1 MRCVQDTAAAPAG
14 GALLTL
20 PSRNLARLPPVW
32 WYRYMQAFL
41 VAVADAGNAGCLSTK
56 YAAESIEWL
65 DHSQADPSV
74 SGAWMWTYVVFQAQY
89 YGTVYLSIPVPSI
102 YLSAC
107 SLSICICC
115 LPGAVL
121 RHATASQPCQPSRP
135 QKSAH
140 AAHARAPAVG
150 RQTRR
155 TLADALTAAPT
166 HRAVAPVPCSRARRP
181 TTKARRPARVPGHA
195 RPKVLGLCVPCT
207 VLGCSSA

>member
-1 MRCVQDTAAAPAG
+1 
-14 GALLTL
+14 
-20 PSRNLARLPPVW
+20 
-32 WYRYMQAFL
+32 MQAVSAPSTQL
-41 VAVADAGNAGCLSTK
+41 SPSNGWIILKPTHQCQGRGCGRILSSRR
-56 YAAESIEWL
+56 SIT
-65 DHSQADPSV
+65 V
-74 SGAWMWTYVVFQAQY
+74 QY
-89 YGTVYLSIPVPSI
+89 ICLYLRAVYLSICMCMQSI
-102 YLSAC
+102 YLSIC
-107 SLSICICC
+107 VQSIYMYVCC

-135 QKSAH
+135 QKAAH